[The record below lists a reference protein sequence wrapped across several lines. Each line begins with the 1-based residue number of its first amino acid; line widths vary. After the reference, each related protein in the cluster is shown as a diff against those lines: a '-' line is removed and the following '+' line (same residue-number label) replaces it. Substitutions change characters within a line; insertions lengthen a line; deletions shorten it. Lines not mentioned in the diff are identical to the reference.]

1 MLEIKIEPSILG
13 GEVRI
18 PPSKSMAHRYIIG
31 AALCKG
37 ESIVSNLQKS
47 KDIIATIEVMSNLGV
62 DFETLSDDGGILSL
76 KITGNGGDFSLRD
89 KVFNCNESGSTLRFL
104 IPLLTLISDEVK
116 VIGKGKL
123 VERPLD
129 VYYDI
134 LDARGIEYINDNG
147 NLPLSLLEG
156 RNKLTSGVFKVRGD
170 ISSQFITGLMYAL
183 PLLEGDSV
191 IEMTTTLESKP
202 YIDLTLKALA
212 DYGVRIENEDYRRF
226 RISGNQ
232 KFLNGK
238 YKVEGDFSQVAFFG
252 VAGVIG
258 KEPIIVSGLDKTSL
272 QGDKVIIDII
282 RDMGGKI
289 EDIDGGYKFYPSKTV
304 GRVIDIKECPD
315 LVPALTLLGALS
327 DGETRIINGER
338 LKIKESN
345 RLESTSLE
353 LIKLGGKIDILDD
366 SLRIT
371 GVSGLKGGTVDSWN
385 DHRVTMTLGMASL
398 RANGDIRLTGA
409 DSVKKSYPGFWEDFK
424 KLGGKISE

>member
-76 KITGNGGDFSLRD
+76 KITGKGGDFSLRD

-134 LDARGIEYINDNG
+134 LDARGIEYINNNG

-282 RDMGGKI
+282 RDMGGRI
-289 EDIDGGYKFYPSKTV
+289 EDIDGEYIFYPSKTV

-385 DHRVTMTLGMASL
+385 DHRVAMTLGMASL
-398 RANGDIRLTGA
+398 RANGDIHLTGA